1 MAEHK
6 LDYMDAPEE
15 KLKTWDRIWKLMIYS
30 GAATLALLLVLGLI
44 FA

>member
-6 LDYMDAPEE
+6 LEYMDAPEE
-15 KLKTWDRIWKLMIYS
+15 KLKTWDRIWKLMIIS
-30 GAATLALLLVLGLI
+30 GAATLALLLVLGLV

>member
-6 LDYMDAPEE
+6 FEYMDAPEE
-15 KLKTWDRIWKLMIYS
+15 KLKTWDRIWKLMIFS

>member
-6 LDYMDAPEE
+6 LEYMDAPEE

-30 GAATLALLLVLGLI
+30 GAATLVLLLILGAI